1 MLFSVMAAARW
12 GHSRGGAKR
21 PTRSAGQT
29 AVRQFPAQT
38 AKASVAVTTR
48 EAGASCRGGCG
59 QVPTSVSLVANRP
72 PPSFLRG
79 RSAACTALQ
88 RSDRGQAAASTGS
101 PPAHA
106 SPSVRLPM
114 TACFFRKSLH
124 SFLLRPKAS
133 MLWVNVLEAHGGDVK
148 LANREGTQHAS
159 SMLAATAAR

>member
-1 MLFSVMAAARW
+1 MAGARW
-12 GHSRGGAKR
+12 GRSGGRSQASDTFSRSNSSLTVSRSNCQSLCRRDR
-21 PTRSAGQT
+21 P
-29 AVRQFPAQT
+29 
-38 AKASVAVTTR
+38 
-48 EAGASCRGGCG
+48 SCRGGCG
-59 QVPTSVSLVANRP
+59 QVPMSVSLVANRP
-72 PPSFLRG
+72 PPSFLCG

-88 RSDRGQAAASTGS
+88 RSGRGQAAASTRS

-106 SPSVRLPM
+106 SPSVRLPI

-159 SMLAATAAR
+159 SPLVISE